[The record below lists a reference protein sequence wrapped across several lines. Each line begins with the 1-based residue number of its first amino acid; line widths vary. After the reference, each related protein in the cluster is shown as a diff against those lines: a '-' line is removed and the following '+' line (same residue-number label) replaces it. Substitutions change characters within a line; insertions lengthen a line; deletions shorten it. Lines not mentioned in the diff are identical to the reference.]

1 MNTLVLNKSI
11 DFEQYQLI
19 VDYFATIGI
28 EVTNPFESLSLLTEE
43 DKQAIA
49 IARQEANNGNWV
61 EGRVLFDSIRKKYA
75 SKMVS

>member
-28 EVTNPFESLSLLTEE
+28 EITNPFWKSFSPYRRGYDKLL
-43 DKQAIA
+43 
-49 IARQEANNGNWV
+49 AN
-61 EGRVLFDSIRKKYA
+61 
-75 SKMVS
+75 